1 MSVQYSRTEL
11 IFGKDGMERLHS
23 AKVAVFGIGGVGG
36 HVVEALVRSGVS
48 RFVLVDNDRV
58 SESNLNRQ
66 IIATRQTIGEDKVDA
81 MVRRIMEINPK
92 AVVEGYKVFYGPET
106 AAMFD
111 FTQYDYIVDA
121 IDSVTGKIEL
131 AVRAAEANV
140 PLISSMGAGNKVDPT
155 AFEVTDIYRTSVC
168 PLARVMRRELKKR
181 GIETLKVVYSKEE
194 ALTPL
199 SQTEEGRKRLS
210 AETLEEAEAT
220 DGRRQVPASNAFVP
234 AVAGLIIAGEVIKDL
249 TGFRK

>member
-1 MSVQYSRTEL
+1 M
-11 IFGKDGMERLHS
+11 
-23 AKVAVFGIGGVGG
+23 
-36 HVVEALVRSGVS
+36 
-48 RFVLVDNDRV
+48 
-58 SESNLNRQ
+58 
-66 IIATRQTIGEDKVDA
+66 
-81 MVRRIMEINPK
+81 
-92 AVVEGYKVFYGPET
+92 
-106 AAMFD
+106 
-111 FTQYDYIVDA
+111 VDA

-131 AVRAAEANV
+131 AVRAAAAGV

-181 GIETLKVVYSKEE
+181 GIEKLKVVYSKEE

-199 SQTEEGRKRLS
+199 NQTEEGRKRLS
-210 AETLEEAEAT
+210 PETLAEAEAA

-249 TGFRK
+249 TGFSR